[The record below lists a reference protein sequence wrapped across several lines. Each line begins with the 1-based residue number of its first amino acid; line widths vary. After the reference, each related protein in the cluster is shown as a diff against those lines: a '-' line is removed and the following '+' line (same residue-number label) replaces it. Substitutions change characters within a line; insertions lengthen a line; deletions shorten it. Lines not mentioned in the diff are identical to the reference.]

1 MPDLQF
7 GCDSWVVGF
16 AGGNGVI
23 SCRNFWLQSLF
34 RRHGQLLQNASVRLV
49 QSASV
54 RLVQTLVL
62 GSCNHKT
69 CTSGPGSGNRKTCTS
84 GPCPRLQFHT
94 SILQASAE
102 EKHRLPRRYA
112 PRRDG
117 VMFRRH
123 GQLLRGGE
131 GWQFGKLYCQGFTWC
146 DDEGFAIYDY
156 LIALIDYTCGDAYA
170 EFW

>member
-1 MPDLQF
+1 MHGLLGLLAGTVLYLAEIF
-7 GCDSWVVGF
+7 GCKACF
-16 AGGNGVI
+16 AGM
-23 SCRNFWLQSLF
+23 
-34 RRHGQLLQNASVRLV
+34 ASSYR
-49 QSASV
+49 
-54 RLVQTLVL
+54 TLVSGL
-62 GSCNHKT
+62 YRALVSGSYRALVFGSCNHKT

-123 GQLLRGGE
+123 SQLLRGGE
-131 GWQFGKLYCQGFTWC
+131 GWQFGKLYCHGFTWC
-146 DDEGFAIYDY
+146 DDEGFTIYDY
-156 LIALIDYTCGDAYA
+156 LTALIDYASGDAYA

>member
-7 GCDSWVVGF
+7 GCDAWVVGF
-16 AGGNGVI
+16 AGGNGVV

-34 RRHGQLLQNASVRLV
+34 RKHGQLLQNASVRHV
-49 QSASV
+49 QSAGV

-62 GSCNHKT
+62 GSGNRKT

-131 GWQFGKLYCQGFTWC
+131 GWQFGKLYCHGFTRC
-146 DDEGFAIYDY
+146 NDEGFTIYDY
-156 LIALIDYTCGDAYA
+156 LIALVDYTCGNTYA
-170 EFW
+170 KFW

>member
-7 GCDSWVVGF
+7 GCDAWVVGF
-16 AGGNGVI
+16 AGGNGVV

-49 QSASV
+49 Q
-54 RLVQTLVL
+54 TLVL
-62 GSCNHKT
+62 GSCNH
-69 CTSGPGSGNRKTCTS
+69 KTCTS

-131 GWQFGKLYCQGFTWC
+131 GWELSKLYCHGFTWC
-146 DDEGFAIYDY
+146 NDESLTIYDDF
-156 LIALIDYTCGDAYA
+156 ITLIDYARGDAYA

>member
-49 QSASV
+49 QSAGV

-69 CTSGPGSGNRKTCTS
+69 CTSE
-84 GPCPRLQFHT
+84 PCPRLQFHT

-102 EKHRLPRRYA
+102 EKHRLPRRYT
-112 PRRDG
+112 PRRGG
-117 VMFRRH
+117 VMPRRH
-123 GQLLRGGE
+123 GLLLQKDLADAAKRLCAQE
-131 GWQFGKLYCQGFTWC
+131 
-146 DDEGFAIYDY
+146 AIHP
-156 LIALIDYTCGDAYA
+156 
-170 EFW
+170 